1 MSITLVVADDHK
13 IMRDGLR
20 FLLEREADM
29 EVVAE
34 CGTGRESARLA
45 ADLRPDVAVLD
56 VAMPD
61 MDGIDAATEIRLTAP
76 SVKIIGLSMYAEKRF
91 VVRML
96 RAGASAYLLKE
107 GAFNEL
113 ARAIRLVTANE
124 VYVSNGLLSTVLDD
138 VIRGLPQA
146 RPSKPVL
153 TDREH
158 EVLGLLAE
166 GLSTKAVAARLG
178 ITVQTVSTHRV
189 HAMNKLGLYSTA
201 DLVRYAIQEGV
212 VAL

>member
-1 MSITLVVADDHK
+1 MSITLIVADDHK

-34 CGTGRESARLA
+34 CGTGREAARLA

-76 SVKIIGLSMYAEKRF
+76 SVKIIGLSMYTEKRF

-107 GAFNEL
+107 GTFNEL

-124 VYVSNGLLSTVLDD
+124 V
-138 VIRGLPQA
+138 
-146 RPSKPVL
+146 
-153 TDREH
+153 
-158 EVLGLLAE
+158 
-166 GLSTKAVAARLG
+166 
-178 ITVQTVSTHRV
+178 
-189 HAMNKLGLYSTA
+189 
-201 DLVRYAIQEGV
+201 
-212 VAL
+212 